1 MRGLIYKDFS
11 VFYKSI
17 DKRTIIIVV
26 GAVALILYRV
36 GSYGGLLAS
45 LIFAMTVG
53 MQNIMS
59 FVSDDKAHWK
69 KYQMAMPL
77 SDFSVVASKYISV
90 LCTLGISIFGSIALN
105 ILSSVISQS
114 FSPEVYGMAVFM
126 AVFIPLL
133 WTGICLPLI
142 YWFGVQSA
150 QMANMFMVFLP
161 ILFEYTNSL
170 PIKKDLNLFSL
181 FFLAGII
188 ILVIFGISLLISVR
202 GYRRRQ

>member
-17 DKRTIIIVV
+17 DKRTIIIIV
-26 GAVALILYRV
+26 GAIALILYRL
-36 GSYGGLLAS
+36 GNYGGLLAS

-59 FVSDDKAHWK
+59 FVNDDKAHWK
-69 KYQMAMPL
+69 KYQMALPL

-90 LCTLGISIFGSIALN
+90 LCTLGISILGSVALN
-105 ILSSVISQS
+105 LLSSIIFHS
-114 FSPEVYGMAVFM
+114 FSPEFYGIAVFM

-150 QMANMFMVFLP
+150 QIASMFVVFLP
-161 ILFEYTNSL
+161 ILFEYTHGL
-170 PIKKDLNLFSL
+170 PVRKDLNMFSL
-181 FFLAGII
+181 FFLVGV
-188 ILVIFGISLLISVR
+188 VIFAIFGLSLLISVK

>member
-1 MRGLIYKDFS
+1 M
-11 VFYKSI
+11 
-17 DKRTIIIVV
+17 
-26 GAVALILYRV
+26 ILYQV

-90 LCTLGISIFGSIALN
+90 LCTLGISILGSVLLN
-105 ILSSVISQS
+105 LLSSVIFQD
-114 FSPEVYGMAVFM
+114 FSPAVYGIAVFM

-150 QMANMFMVFLP
+150 QMVSMFIVFLP
-161 ILFEYTNSL
+161 ILFEYTNGL
-170 PIKKDLNLFSL
+170 PVKKDLNLFSL
-181 FFLAGII
+181 FFFAGII
-188 ILVIFGISLLISVR
+188 IIAIFGISLLISVR

>member
-26 GAVALILYRV
+26 GAIALILYRL

-45 LIFAMTVG
+45 LIFAMAVG
-53 MQNIMS
+53 MQNTMS
-59 FVSDDKAHWK
+59 FVNDDKAHWK

-90 LCTLGISIFGSIALN
+90 LCTIGISILGSVAVNL
-105 ILSSVISQS
+105 LSSVIFQS
-114 FSPEVYGMAVFM
+114 FSPEIYGIAVFM

-150 QMANMFMVFLP
+150 QMVSMFIVFLP
-161 ILFEYTNSL
+161 ILFEYTNGL
-170 PIKKDLNLFSL
+170 PVKKDLNLFSL
-181 FFLAGII
+181 FFLAGVI
-188 ILVIFGISLLISVR
+188 ILAVFGMSLPISVK

>member
-17 DKRTIIIVV
+17 DKRTIVIVV
-26 GAVALILYRV
+26 GAVAIILYQL

-53 MQNIMS
+53 MQNIMG
-59 FVSDDKAHWK
+59 FVNDDKANWK

-90 LCTLGISIFGSIALN
+90 LCTLGISIMGSIALN
-105 ILSSVISQS
+105 LLSSVIFQS
-114 FSPEVYGMAVFM
+114 FIPEIYGIAVFM
-126 AVFIPLL
+126 AIFIPLF

-150 QMANMFMVFLP
+150 QMANMFIVFLP
-161 ILFEYTNSL
+161 ILFEYTNGL
-170 PIKKDLNLFSL
+170 PVKKDLSLLSL
-181 FFLAGII
+181 FFFFGVVV
-188 ILVIFGISLLISVR
+188 LVLFGISLLISVK

>member
-105 ILSSVISQS
+105 ILSSVIFQS
-114 FSPEVYGMAVFM
+114 FSPEVYGIAVFM

-150 QMANMFMVFLP
+150 QMVNMFMVFLP

>member
-105 ILSSVISQS
+105 ILSSVIFQS
-114 FSPEVYGMAVFM
+114 FSPEVYGIAVFM